1 MTTEDFNDLVS
12 QGKALADVAS
22 DLSWEGI
29 DIYSREAILKLA
41 IHEIEE
47 GRLYIARHI
56 LDGVDSNYAD
66 CYKYDVTMG
75 LLDVVKPI
83 VGFDDLIEYLDD

>member
-1 MTTEDFNDLVS
+1 MTTEDFNELIS

-41 IHEIEE
+41 IHEIEDD
-47 GRLYIARHI
+47 RLYIARHI
-56 LDGVDSNYAD
+56 LDGVDGNYAD
-66 CYKYDVTMG
+66 CYQHDVTMG
-75 LLDVVKPI
+75 LLDAVKPI
-83 VGFDDLIEYLDD
+83 VAFDDLIEYLDD